1 MEEKEIFFLRLFIS
15 IYTPRNPETRTD
27 LMRWRVSARNFL
39 QLQKK
44 FQKDLF
50 SSFQVT
56 VKFLPFCHTHS
67 ARSIQ
72 VFNWS
77 QYSRRILAVLVDE
90 QYAVPLS
97 TSEEKIWEIS
107 YFNLSF
113 VSLRKLRNL
122 VLIRLRLRSNN
133 Q

>member
-1 MEEKEIFFLRLFIS
+1 MEGKEIFFLRLFIS

-56 VKFLPFCHTHS
+56 AWLWSFCRFATHTPLAPFKSLIGANIPGESWRYWWMNST
-67 ARSIQ
+67 
-72 VFNWS
+72 
-77 QYSRRILAVLVDE
+77 
-90 QYAVPLS
+90 AVPLS

-107 YFNLSF
+107 YLLSF
-113 VSLRKLRNL
+113 CLFIRKLRNSTRKTK
-122 VLIRLRLRSNN
+122 I
-133 Q
+133 